1 MIPSIAS
8 GSATPSWRVRI
19 ASLIIGMSILLLT
32 KPGESW
38 QDSGIFPISSD
49 AETTSEV
56 TSSDVS
62 LPLII
67 STSFIIGTGFM
78 KCIPITLSALFVCLA
93 ISFMEMLDVLLARIA
108 WGLHIE
114 SSLLKVENFKSG
126 ISGIASTT
134 RSQSERDSRSTDE
147 EILENAESASSR
159 LIRSFETSLSREF
172 DIAEVPLS
180 RNSCLMSTIVT
191 SIPQQA
197 ATCAIP
203 LPICPEPTTPTDRI
217 AMCYSSSGGDMRFG

>member
-1 MIPSIAS
+1 
-8 GSATPSWRVRI
+8 
-19 ASLIIGMSILLLT
+19 
-32 KPGESW
+32 
-38 QDSGIFPISSD
+38 
-49 AETTSEV
+49 
-56 TSSDVS
+56 
-62 LPLII
+62 
-67 STSFIIGTGFM
+67 
-78 KCIPITLSALFVCLA
+78 
-93 ISFMEMLDVLLARIA
+93 MLEVLLARIA
-108 WGLHIE
+108 SGLHIE

-134 RSQSERDSRSTDE
+134 RSQSDRDSRSTDE

-159 LIRSFETSLSREF
+159 LIRSFETSFSREF

-180 RNSCLMSTIVT
+180 RNSCLISTIVT

-217 AMCYSSSGGDMRFG
+217 AMGYSSSGGVMRFGLGYSAPLALLLEILMVKTTIAEKTETDPAEKTQSMVPEDWASSMAQSNQSCFSTSIW